1 MADMFSSIRRE
12 RQLTK
17 EEPSMGDFLKRQGK
31 APRLRSAFGLARAWL
46 PALKVIG
53 PLVGKFVGFSVFVAY
68 VMLVVPAAMG
78 LVAGR
83 LRESCWRPLE
93 LMRPRDLVAHLAGGA
108 QGTHALGDCI
118 EDRG

>member
-1 MADMFSSIRRE
+1 MTSSGATARPIGIV
-12 RQLTK
+12 
-17 EEPSMGDFLKRQGK
+17 S
-31 APRLRSAFGLARAWL
+31 LAAWFAL
-46 PALKVIG
+46 GYPALKAID

-83 LRESCWRPLE
+83 LRESCWRRLE
-93 LMRPRDLVAHLAGGA
+93 LMRPRDLVAHLAGDA
-108 QGTHALGDCI
+108 QGTHALGDAI

>member
-1 MADMFSSIRRE
+1 MTSS
-12 RQLTK
+12 
-17 EEPSMGDFLKRQGK
+17 
-31 APRLRSAFGLARAWL
+31 SATARPIGIVSLAAWL
-46 PALKVIG
+46 ALGCPALKAIG

-83 LRESCWRPLE
+83 LRESCWRRLE
-93 LMRPRDLVAHLAGGA
+93 LMRPRDLVAHLAGDA
-108 QGTHALGDCI
+108 QGTHALGDAI

>member
-1 MADMFSSIRRE
+1 MTSS
-12 RQLTK
+12 
-17 EEPSMGDFLKRQGK
+17 
-31 APRLRSAFGLARAWL
+31 SATARPIGIVSLAAWL
-46 PALKVIG
+46 ALGYPALKAIG

-83 LRESCWRPLE
+83 LRESGWRRLE
-93 LMRPRDLVAHLAGGA
+93 LMRPRDLIAHLAGDA
-108 QGTHALGDCI
+108 QGTHALGDAI

>member
-1 MADMFSSIRRE
+1 MTSS
-12 RQLTK
+12 
-17 EEPSMGDFLKRQGK
+17 
-31 APRLRSAFGLARAWL
+31 SATARPIGFVPLAAWL
-46 PALKVIG
+46 ALGCPTLKAIG

-83 LRESCWRPLE
+83 LRESCWRRLE
-93 LMRPRDLVAHLAGGA
+93 LMCPRDLVAHLAGDA
-108 QGTHALGDCI
+108 QGTHALGGCI